1 MRAREKWMEFLLGA
15 APNLD
20 EYALDD
26 EEVAE
31 LPAEF
36 AEALK
41 IDLGPRME
49 GGDALA
55 LPRHE

>member
-1 MRAREKWMEFLLGA
+1 MEFLLGA